1 MGGIFGFLRSF
12 GKEKLSQAG
21 ESMTQMIVSWDP
33 ETASEAEIQEMIREL
48 DKITVEAGKAKAAYE
63 KEKSEAEAAARNY
76 ERYMTAAELLH
87 KQHETAQAAG
97 DQARAADLLAS
108 VNKMLTDL
116 EELQPEVERE
126 RQEAEEARTYYEEIK
141 ELAGI
146 TAQKVKSARALLDKA
161 QREMKRAELDRQR
174 AQARA
179 ERSEQTAGLRKQSSS
194 LGVALA
200 AMNKQAEQ
208 ARASATAADMK
219 ARLLGVQ
226 TEKQDQNIQQ
236 ALQEVSGETAT
247 QTKSIGERLA
257 ALKK

>member
-1 MGGIFGFLRSF
+1 MGGIFGFIRSF

-48 DKITVEAGKAKAAYE
+48 DNITVEAGKAKASYE
-63 KEKSEAEAAARNY
+63 KEKAEADAAAKNY
-76 ERYMTAAELLH
+76 NRFMAAAELLH
-87 KQHETAQAAG
+87 KQYETAQSSG
-97 DQARAADLLAS
+97 DQAKATELEASLTKLL
-108 VNKMLTDL
+108 KDL
-116 EELQPEVERE
+116 EDLQPEMERE
-126 RQEAEEARTYYEEIK
+126 SQEAEEARTYYEEIR

-146 TAQKVKSARALLDKA
+146 TAQKVKSARAQLDKA
-161 QREMKRAELDRQR
+161 QREMKRAEIERQR
-174 AQARA
+174 AQARS
-179 ERSEQTAGLRKQSSS
+179 EKSEQMAGLRKQSSS

-219 ARLLGVQ
+219 AKLLSVQ

-236 ALQEVSGETAT
+236 ALQEVSGEPVT
-247 QTKSIGERLA
+247 QTKSIADRIA